1 MSAHVPVMLDEV
13 MAVLAPR
20 DDAIYVD
27 ATFGGGGYTEALL
40 ERARCTVYAIDRD
53 EDAIA
58 RGRALA
64 DRFGGR
70 LTLMHGRF
78 SEMETLLAGHGVS
91 KADGVAFDLGVSS
104 FQFDEAERGFSFS
117 HDGPLDMRMDTSRDE
132 SAADLVNTLSQSE
145 LASILRDFGEEK
157 RAQAVARA
165 IIAARPIT
173 RTGELAAIVERI
185 VGRGGQA
192 IHPATRTFQALR
204 IAVNDEL
211 GELER
216 GLDAAECVL
225 SPKGRLAVVCV
236 PLAGRPHRQ
245 ALPHRTFGTREP
257 RLAPCARAS
266 AVPRTDLRGE
276 RQTAPYART
285 RRSPRQPA
293 VALGAAALGGTH
305 HRTFLERSGL
315 VGESVMI
322 RTLNFAF
329 IAITG
334 FVCLGLYRIAEEAR
348 VAAVDLRETRS
359 AIVQEQDALAVLG
372 AEWARVT
379 QPARISALT
388 QKHLDLSALPVMEFS
403 SLTQLPQKAPPLAPE
418 TNFATVKAIVP
429 DMKPAKPQ
437 PHVVE
442 PDEPT
447 FAVVNTGT

>member
-1 MSAHVPVMLDEV
+1 

-64 DRFGGR
+64 ERFGGR

-117 HDGPLDMRMDTSRDE
+117 HDGPLDMRMDAGRDE
-132 SAADLVNTLSQSE
+132 SAAHLVNTLPQSE

-173 RTGELAAIVERI
+173 RTAELAAIVERT

-225 SPKGRLAVVCV
+225 SPKGRLAVVSFHSLEDRIV
-236 PLAGRPHRQ
+236 KR
-245 ALPHRTFGTREP
+245 
-257 RLAPCARAS
+257 
-266 AVPRTDLRGE
+266 
-276 RQTAPYART
+276 
-285 RRSPRQPA
+285 
-293 VALGAAALGGTH
+293 
-305 HRTFLERSGL
+305 FLTERSGRASR
-315 VGESVMI
+315 GS
-322 RTLNFAF
+322 RHA
-329 IAITG
+329 
-334 FVCLGLYRIAEEAR
+334 
-348 VAAVDLRETRS
+348 
-359 AIVQEQDALAVLG
+359 
-372 AEWARVT
+372 
-379 QPARISALT
+379 PAQA
-388 QKHLDLSALPVMEFS
+388 PVR
-403 SLTQLPQKAPPLAPE
+403 
-418 TNFATVKAIVP
+418 
-429 DMKPAKPQ
+429 
-437 PHVVE
+437 
-442 PDEPT
+442 EPT
-447 FAVVNTGT
+447 FEVSGKQPRMPEPEEVRANPRSRSARLRWAERTTAPSLNDLA